1 MQLMKFGSF
10 YIHLEKIAYVHKFTP
25 DVLPASAVK
34 ARNVGRVRIGLVRGT
49 KNFFR
54 LPLIKLNEFTV
65 IPQTF
70 PVARSNREGT
80 LDQREATYCYAL
92 PAHRSRQSS
101 IRPGTN

>member
-1 MQLMKFGSF
+1 
-10 YIHLEKIAYVHKFTP
+10 
-25 DVLPASAVK
+25 
-34 ARNVGRVRIGLVRGT
+34 
-49 KNFFR
+49 

-92 PAHRSRQSS
+92 PAHGSRQSS